1 VVHAILY
8 YRVSANI
15 VRIAPFNLAS
25 ALLVTAAGLVGGAAR
40 YPLWIAAL
48 AVQLGSPLIVHP
60 RNLFELHP
68 GHLSERHSAL
78 LIVALGES
86 VAAIGVGAAALA
98 DRPAGAGARLVT
110 SAVLGLALAAA
121 LWWII
126 FGGDDEERAEQVLT
140 SATSERR
147 TTLALTALFYGNIPV
162 LLGLVAMAAGVQE
175 AIAHSDRPTAGHLV
189 AAAVLA
195 TGAALFLAGDVAVR
209 RLLRTG
215 GVAAR
220 AAGGVAALAT
230 TVVGATAGLD
240 AQLALLTA
248 VLIVMLAA
256 EQRWVA
262 GPPGAA
268 QTLGTPPSSA
278 DTGPRRAE
286 STVGDAAG

>member
-1 VVHAILY
+1 MMPPRHEARCGSPRGFGADGVELGLGYLLVVVVHAILY

-121 LWWII
+121 L
-126 FGGDDEERAEQVLT
+126 
-140 SATSERR
+140 
-147 TTLALTALFYGNIPV
+147 
-162 LLGLVAMAAGVQE
+162 
-175 AIAHSDRPTAGHLV
+175 
-189 AAAVLA
+189 
-195 TGAALFLAGDVAVR
+195 
-209 RLLRTG
+209 
-215 GVAAR
+215 
-220 AAGGVAALAT
+220 
-230 TVVGATAGLD
+230 
-240 AQLALLTA
+240 
-248 VLIVMLAA
+248 
-256 EQRWVA
+256 
-262 GPPGAA
+262 
-268 QTLGTPPSSA
+268 
-278 DTGPRRAE
+278 
-286 STVGDAAG
+286 